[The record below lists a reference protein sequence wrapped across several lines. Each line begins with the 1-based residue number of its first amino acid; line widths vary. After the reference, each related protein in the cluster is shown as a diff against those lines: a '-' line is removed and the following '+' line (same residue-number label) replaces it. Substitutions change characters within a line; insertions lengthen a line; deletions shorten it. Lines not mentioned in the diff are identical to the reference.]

1 MFAAVSGPGP
11 RRVELTGTAMRIAA
25 IIPTL
30 NEAAVIEAT
39 LRTLQPLRA
48 AGHPIIVADGA
59 STDATVAL
67 ATPLADAVVTAA
79 RGRARQMNA
88 GAGATAAQA
97 YLFLHADTCLP
108 DGAADAI
115 AAALDD
121 GRHVWGRFDIAITGR
136 SRWLPVV
143 AAMMNLRSRA
153 TGIATGDQAIFV
165 TRDAFAAV
173 GGFPDWPLMED
184 IGLSRALK
192 RLSPP
197 AALRLRV
204 TTAGRRWDA
213 QGPVRTIVF
222 MWWLRWRFFLGA
234 KPERLAAL
242 YSSIR

>member
-1 MFAAVSGPGP
+1 LIGS
-11 RRVELTGTAMRIAA
+11 TMRIAA

-30 NEAAVIEAT
+30 NEAALIEDT
-39 LRTLQPLRA
+39 LRRLQPLRA
-48 AGHPIIVADGA
+48 AGHLIIVADGGSA
-59 STDATVAL
+59 DATVAL
-67 ATPLADAVVTAA
+67 AAPLADAVVIAP

-88 GAGATAAQA
+88 GAATSPAADAQA
-97 YLFLHADTCLP
+97 YLFLHADTRLP
-108 DGAADAI
+108 DGAIAAI
-115 AAALDD
+115 AAALGG
-121 GRHVWGRFDIAITGR
+121 GRHVWGRFDIRIAGR

-143 AAMMNLRSRA
+143 AALMNLRSRW

-165 TRDAFAAV
+165 TRDAFGAV
-173 GGFPDWPLMED
+173 GEFPDWPLMED
-184 IGLSRALK
+184 IALSRALK

-213 QGPVRTIVF
+213 QGPLRTIAF

-234 KPERLAAL
+234 KPECLATL

>member
-1 MFAAVSGPGP
+1 
-11 RRVELTGTAMRIAA
+11 MRIAV

-30 NEAAVIEAT
+30 NEAAIIDGT
-39 LRTLQPLRA
+39 LRALQPLRA
-48 AGHPIIVADGA
+48 AGHLIVVADGA

-67 ATPLADAVVTAA
+67 ATPLADAVLTVP
-79 RGRARQMNA
+79 RGRAAQMNA
-88 GAGATAAQA
+88 GAGATAAQVC
-97 YLFLHADTCLP
+97 LFLHADTRLP
-108 DGAADAI
+108 DD
-115 AAALDD
+115 AAAAIIAVLGD
-121 GRHVWGRFDIAITGR
+121 GRHAWGRFDLAIAGR
-136 SRWLPVV
+136 SRWLPIV

-165 TRDAFAAV
+165 TRDAFAAA

-204 TTAGRRWDA
+204 ITAGRRWDA

-222 MWWLRWRFFLGA
+222 MWWLRLLFFLGA
-234 KPERLAAL
+234 KPERLAAW
-242 YSSIR
+242 YSSVR

>member
-1 MFAAVSGPGP
+1 
-11 RRVELTGTAMRIAA
+11 MRITV
-25 IIPTL
+25 IVPTL
-30 NEAAVIEAT
+30 NEAAAIEDT
-39 LRTLQPLRA
+39 LQTLQPLRA
-48 AGHPIIVADGA
+48 AGHLVVVADGA
-59 STDATVAL
+59 STDETVAL
-67 ATPLADAVVTAA
+67 ATPLADVVVTAP
-79 RGRARQMNA
+79 RGRATQMNA
-88 GAGATAAQA
+88 GAGATDAQA
-97 YLFLHADTCLP
+97 YIFLHADTRLP

-115 AAALDD
+115 AAALGD
-121 GRHVWGRFDIAITGR
+121 GRHAWGSFDIAIAGR

-143 AAMMNLRSRA
+143 ATMMNLRSRA

-165 TRDAFAAV
+165 TRDAFAAA

-213 QGPVRTIVF
+213 QGPVRTILF
-222 MWWLRWRFFLGA
+222 MWWLRLRFFLGA

-242 YSSIR
+242 YSSVR